1 MMKPCC
7 LTTKPA
13 SANSECGAGADGM
26 VRQGA
31 SCRSTH
37 CISGRG
43 PRCAQSSCHADLVG
57 FGLKRYLRYQ
67 LAFPPQVG
75 GGAGWA
81 KDCPEDANEAHQVI
95 QEMHADTADP
105 ANVAFLCAARSV
117 G

>member
-1 MMKPCC
+1 MRASDTPARAMQFFSLLAVLAAGFHVDEPCCFRIGYGAMMKPCC

-26 VRQGA
+26 
-31 SCRSTH
+31 
-37 CISGRG
+37 
-43 PRCAQSSCHADLVG
+43 
-57 FGLKRYLRYQ
+57 
-67 LAFPPQVG
+67 VG

-105 ANVAFLCAARSV
+105 ANVAFLHLVRRDKHH
-117 G
+117 